1 MKTGRIV
8 LKKTKQQTMNQK
20 SLECMKEFI
29 QLLRPFLPHTQPQMW
44 MLCQYSTK
52 TACNED
58 LQQGK

>member
-29 QLLRPFLPHTQPQMW
+29 QLLCPFFTTYTTTDVDVVSI
-44 MLCQYSTK
+44 QYK
-52 TACNED
+52 NCV
-58 LQQGK
+58 Q